1 MTLKNEKLT
10 LKINKHYYLQFQA
23 IMAIIKLKLID
34 FMVYTK
40 KAFMHSLKISIKRS
54 GKNIVCQT

>member
-10 LKINKHYYLQFQA
+10 LKINNHYYLQSQA

-34 FMVYTK
+34 FMVYTEK
-40 KAFMHSLKISIKRS
+40 VFMQNLKISIKRS
-54 GKNIVCQT
+54 GKHIVCLT

>member
-1 MTLKNEKLT
+1 MILKNEKLT
-10 LKINKHYYLQFQA
+10 LKIKNHSYLQFQA

-40 KAFMHSLKISIKRS
+40 KIFMHSLKISIKRS
-54 GKNIVCQT
+54 EKNIVCQT